1 MSTRD
6 ARAQRSHTMR
16 ARTMLRTVT
25 LALAVCL
32 AAPPLASAQTP
43 GAAAPLPPSV
53 KVGDTAPDFTA
64 NYLTA
69 ADANGKRD
77 RKAVKL
83 SEFRGQKNVVLA
95 FFPAAFSPGC
105 TSEMAKYRE
114 SAGEFNANNTVI
126 LGMRVHYL
134 DWGTPGLPPV
144 LFLHGGGLNVH
155 TWDLVCAALKTER
168 HCLALD
174 QRGHGDSEWSPVMDY
189 STESHAGDLEA
200 FVDHLGLD
208 RFVLVG
214 MSLGG
219 ANALAW
225 AGAHSRRLAA
235 LVLVDVGP
243 EVRQAGVRKIAGF
256 TSEATPLDSVEE
268 FVTRALAFN
277 PRRDATLLR
286 RSLLHNLRRMP
297 DGKWMWKYDQRH
309 RGRALDPAAAA
320 RRRELLWS
328 AVAKVS
334 CPTLVVRGAESD
346 VFHDED
352 AERLARALPAGR
364 WVTVAGA
371 GHTVQG
377 DNPAGL
383 LVALREFLG
392 EVAARR

>member
-1 MSTRD
+1 MSLSPEEFRE
-6 ARAQRSHTMR
+6 H
-16 ARTMLRTVT
+16 L
-25 LALAVCL
+25 
-32 AAPPLASAQTP
+32 
-43 GAAAPLPPSV
+43 
-53 KVGDTAPDFTA
+53 
-64 NYLTA
+64 
-69 ADANGKRD
+69 
-77 RKAVKL
+77 KL
-83 SEFRGQKNVVLA
+83 S
-95 FFPAAFSPGC
+95 
-105 TSEMAKYRE
+105 
-114 SAGEFNANNTVI
+114 SATAGITLPDLELPDSHHVI
-126 LGMRVHYL
+126 LRGMRFHYL
-134 DWGTPGLPPV
+134 DWGTRGRPPM

-155 TWDLVCAALKTER
+155 TWDLVCAALKPER

-189 STESHAGDLEA
+189 ATESHAEDLDA
-200 FVDHLGLD
+200 FVSHRGLD

-225 AGAHSRRLAA
+225 AGRHSDRLAA

-243 EVRQAGVRKIAGF
+243 EVRQAGVRKIAAF
-256 TSEATPLDSVEE
+256 TSEATPLDSVDD
-268 FVTRALAFN
+268 FIAKALAFN

-309 RGRALDPAAAA
+309 RGRTMDPAAAA

-328 AVAKVS
+328 AVSKVS

-352 AERLARALPAGR
+352 AERLAGALPDGR
-364 WVTVAGA
+364 WVKIANA

-383 LVALREFLG
+383 LVALRQFLG
-392 EVAARR
+392 DVAAAR

>member
-1 MSTRD
+1 VSLSPEEFRE
-6 ARAQRSHTMR
+6 H
-16 ARTMLRTVT
+16 L
-25 LALAVCL
+25 
-32 AAPPLASAQTP
+32 
-43 GAAAPLPPSV
+43 
-53 KVGDTAPDFTA
+53 
-64 NYLTA
+64 
-69 ADANGKRD
+69 
-77 RKAVKL
+77 KL
-83 SEFRGQKNVVLA
+83 S
-95 FFPAAFSPGC
+95 
-105 TSEMAKYRE
+105 
-114 SAGEFNANNTVI
+114 SATAGMTLPDLELPDSHHVI
-126 LGMRVHYL
+126 LRGMRFHYL
-134 DWGTPGLPPV
+134 DWGTRGRPPM

-155 TWDLVCAALKTER
+155 TWDLVCAALKPER

-189 STESHAGDLEA
+189 ATESHAGDLDA
-200 FVDHLGLD
+200 FVSHRGLD

-225 AGAHSRRLAA
+225 AGRHSDRLAA

-243 EVRQAGVRKIAGF
+243 EVRQAGVRKIAAF
-256 TSEATPLDSVEE
+256 TSEATPLDSVED
-268 FVTRALAFN
+268 FIAKALAFN

-309 RGRALDPAAAA
+309 RGRAMDPAAAA

-334 CPTLVVRGAESD
+334 CPTLVVRGADSD

-352 AERLARALPAGR
+352 AERLAGALPDGR
-364 WVTVAGA
+364 WVKIANA

-383 LVALREFLG
+383 LVALRQFLG
-392 EVAARR
+392 DVAAAR

>member
-1 MSTRD
+1 MSLSPEEFRE
-6 ARAQRSHTMR
+6 H
-16 ARTMLRTVT
+16 L
-25 LALAVCL
+25 
-32 AAPPLASAQTP
+32 
-43 GAAAPLPPSV
+43 
-53 KVGDTAPDFTA
+53 
-64 NYLTA
+64 
-69 ADANGKRD
+69 
-77 RKAVKL
+77 KL
-83 SEFRGQKNVVLA
+83 S
-95 FFPAAFSPGC
+95 
-105 TSEMAKYRE
+105 
-114 SAGEFNANNTVI
+114 SATAGIMLPDLELPDSHHVI
-126 LGMRVHYL
+126 LRGMRFHYL
-134 DWGTPGLPPV
+134 DWGTRGRPPM

-155 TWDLVCAALKTER
+155 TWDLVCAALKPER

-189 STESHAGDLEA
+189 ATESHAEDLDA
-200 FVDHLGLD
+200 FVSHRGLD

-225 AGAHSRRLAA
+225 AGRHSDRLAA

-243 EVRQAGVRKIAGF
+243 EVRQAGVRKIAAF
-256 TSEATPLDSVEE
+256 TSEATPLDSVDD
-268 FVTRALAFN
+268 FIAKALAFN

-309 RGRALDPAAAA
+309 RGRAMDPAAAA

-328 AVAKVS
+328 AVSKVS

-352 AERLARALPAGR
+352 AERLAGALPDGR
-364 WVTVAGA
+364 WVKIANA

-383 LVALREFLG
+383 LVAVRQFLG
-392 EVAARR
+392 DVAAAR